1 MTLSIA
7 VTSGKGGVG
16 KTNTAVNLAI
26 SLSQTGKKVLLFDAD
41 FGLAN
46 VHVLLG
52 TKPTKSVADFLDKK
66 CSMEESITSFNDHIK
81 IISGGSGL
89 TELLN
94 LDNHRRHQILS
105 GISNLDQN
113 IDYLIVDC
121 PAGAADSTLF
131 FASASDLV
139 VVVLVEEPTSFLDAY
154 ALIKAANLETGV
166 KNFAVIVNMADSKSV
181 AKSSFEKFR
190 EIVMRFLDVNLH
202 YAGMIPHS
210 KEIKY
215 AVARRKPVTIEQP
228 NTLVS
233 ASFNEVA
240 KRLLKV
246 PTAKIEGLKFFDNAG
261 VK

>member
-26 SLSQTGKKVLLFDAD
+26 SLAQTGKKVLLFDAD

-66 CSMEESITSFNDHIK
+66 CSMEESITSFSNDIK

-94 LDNHRRHQILS
+94 LDNQRRHQILT
-105 GISNLDQN
+105 GISNLDQD

-154 ALIKAANLETGV
+154 ALIKAANLESGV
-166 KNFAVIVNMADSKSV
+166 KNFAVVVNMADNKSV

-190 EIVMRFLDVNLH
+190 EIAMRFLDVNLH

-210 KEIKY
+210 KEIKH
-215 AVARRKPVTIEQP
+215 AVARRRPVTIDKP

-233 ASFNEVA
+233 ASFGEVA

-246 PTAKIEGLKFFDNAG
+246 PIAKIEGLKFFDNAG
-261 VK
+261 GK

>member
-66 CSMEESITSFNDHIK
+66 CSMEESITSFNDHVK
-81 IISGGSGL
+81 IVSGGSGL

-166 KNFAVIVNMADSKSV
+166 KNFAVIVNMADSKSG

-210 KEIKY
+210 KEIKH

-233 ASFNEVA
+233 ASFTEVA
-240 KRLLKV
+240 KRLLKA
-246 PTAKIEGLKFFDNAG
+246 PTAKIEGLKFFDKAG

>member
-66 CSMEESITSFNDHIK
+66 CSMEESITSFSNDIK

-94 LDNHRRHQILS
+94 LDNQRRHQILS
-105 GISNLDQN
+105 GISNLDQD

-154 ALIKAANLETGV
+154 ALIKAANMETGV
-166 KNFAVIVNMADSKSV
+166 KNFAVVVNMADNKSV

-190 EIVMRFLDVNLH
+190 EIAMRFLDVNLH

-210 KEIKY
+210 KEIKH
-215 AVARRKPVTIEQP
+215 AVARRRPVTIDKP

-233 ASFNEVA
+233 ASFGEVA

-246 PTAKIEGLKFFDNAG
+246 PTAEIEGLKFFDNAG
-261 VK
+261 GK

>member
-26 SLSQTGKKVLLFDAD
+26 SLAQTGKKVLLFDAD

-66 CSMEESITSFNDHIK
+66 CSMEESITSFSNDIK

-94 LDNHRRHQILS
+94 LDNQRRHQILT
-105 GISNLDQN
+105 GISNLDQD

-166 KNFAVIVNMADSKSV
+166 KNFAVVVNMADNKSV

-190 EIVMRFLDVNLH
+190 DIAMRFLDVNLH

-210 KEIKY
+210 KEIKH
-215 AVARRKPVTIEQP
+215 AVARRRPVTIDKP

-233 ASFNEVA
+233 ASFGEIG
-240 KRLLKV
+240 KRLLKMPIV
-246 PTAKIEGLKFFDNAG
+246 KTEGLKFFDNTG
-261 VK
+261 GK

>member
-1 MTLSIA
+1 MTVSIA

-16 KTNTAVNLAI
+16 KTNAAVNLAI
-26 SLSQTGKKVLLFDAD
+26 ALSQKEKKVLLFDAD

-66 CSMEESITSFNDHIK
+66 CSMEQSITSYTDGIK

-94 LDNHRRHQILS
+94 LDNRRRHQILT
-105 GISNLDQN
+105 GISNLHQDF
-113 IDYLIVDC
+113 DYLVVDC

-139 VVVLVEEPTSFLDAY
+139 VVVLIEEPTSFLDAY

-166 KNFAVIVNMADSKSV
+166 RNFAVVVNMAESKSG
-181 AKSSFEKFR
+181 AKSSFE
-190 EIVMRFLDVNLH
+190 N
-202 YAGMIPHS
+202 
-210 KEIKY
+210 
-215 AVARRKPVTIEQP
+215 
-228 NTLVS
+228 
-233 ASFNEVA
+233 
-240 KRLLKV
+240 
-246 PTAKIEGLKFFDNAG
+246 
-261 VK
+261 